1 MKNENQEIRR
11 NKWINKW
18 INDNNGNLDFY
29 EN

>member
-18 INDNNGNLDFY
+18 INDNSGNLDFY